1 MEFAWHSVM
10 NDKSLKGGEVMN
22 AASTPMLSVARKTVG
37 WSIALSVLMILSG
50 ILAIVIPPVAGIAV
64 TIFVGWLLVFSGAM
78 HLVFAW
84 QTRETGGL
92 LWELLLGLLY
102 VVIGTY
108 LLLNPIAGL
117 VSLTFGLAVYLFFE
131 GVLEFILAIRLRPA
145 PGSGWLFVDGII
157 TLILAFMIWRTWP
170 VNTAWVIGVLV
181 GISMLFS
188 GISRLMLSLAARR
201 LVSALA

>member
-1 MEFAWHSVM
+1 VRLLQE
-10 NDKSLKGGEVMN
+10 
-22 AASTPMLSVARKTVG
+22 
-37 WSIALSVLMILSG
+37 
-50 ILAIVIPPVAGIAV
+50 IVAV
-64 TIFVGWLLVFSGAM
+64 TS
-78 HLVFAW
+78 
-84 QTRETGGL
+84 
-92 LWELLLGLLY
+92 
-102 VVIGTY
+102 
-108 LLLNPIAGL
+108 
-117 VSLTFGLAVYLFFE
+117 LAVYLFSE